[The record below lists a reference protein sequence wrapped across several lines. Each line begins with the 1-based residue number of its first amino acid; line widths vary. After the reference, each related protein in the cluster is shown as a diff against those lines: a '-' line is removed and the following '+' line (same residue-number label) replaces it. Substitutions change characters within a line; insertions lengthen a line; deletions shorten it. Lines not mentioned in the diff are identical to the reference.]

1 MRTRENLIQ
10 IRTTE
15 TEYKRISENAK
26 KLNMKIAPY
35 VRMVAQNPN
44 ILVCDYSIIAN
55 HTKEIAAV
63 RATINQLI
71 FTIEATNNYLP
82 KEIETIVEM
91 ITEIFK
97 SENKLRRDLQN
108 DRLNFYKAPPN
119 TLEKTE

>member
-26 KLNMKIAPY
+26 KLNMKVAPY
-35 VRMVAQNPN
+35 VRLVAQNPN
-44 ILVCDYSIIAN
+44 VLVCDYDIIAN
-55 HTKEIAAV
+55 HTKEIADV

-82 KEIETIVEM
+82 KDIETIVEL

-97 SENKLRRDLQN
+97 SENKLRRELRN
-108 DRLNFYKAPPN
+108 DRINFYKNPPDF
-119 TLEKTE
+119 L